1 MKANIQFEV
10 PDTYNEEKDKEK
22 LIEEIVGKLED
33 WLDGKGIINITFTTD
48 YEKNQTINDFTWNTD
63 STIN

>member
-33 WLDGKGIINITFTTD
+33 WLNGKGIINITFTTD
-48 YEKNQTINDFTWNTD
+48 YENNQKINNF
-63 STIN
+63 S

>member
-10 PDTYNEEKDKEK
+10 PDTYNEEKDQEK
-22 LIEEIVGKLED
+22 LIEEIVDKLED
-33 WLDGKGIINITFTTD
+33 WLDGKGIINITFTTG
-48 YEKNQTINDFTWNTD
+48 YENNQTINNFTWNTD

>member
-1 MKANIQFEV
+1 MKANIQFEI

-22 LIEEIVGKLED
+22 LIEEIVDKLED

-48 YEKNQTINDFTWNTD
+48 YENNQTINNFTWNTD

>member
-10 PDTYNEEKDKEK
+10 PDTYNEEKDQEK
-22 LIEEIVGKLED
+22 LIEEIVDKLED

-48 YEKNQTINDFTWNTD
+48 YENNQKINNFTWNTD

>member
-10 PDTYNEEKDKEK
+10 PDTYNEEKDQEK
-22 LIEEIVGKLED
+22 LIEEIVDKLED

-48 YEKNQTINDFTWNTD
+48 YENNQTINNFTWNTD

>member
-33 WLDGKGIINITFTTD
+33 WLNGKGIINITFTTD
-48 YEKNQTINDFTWNTD
+48 YENDKYNTFINWETDNTL
-63 STIN
+63 N

>member
-1 MKANIQFEV
+1 MKANIIFEV
-10 PDTYNEEKDKEK
+10 PDTYNEEKDQEK
-22 LIEEIVGKLED
+22 LIEEIVDKLED

-48 YEKNQTINDFTWNTD
+48 YENNQTINNFNWNSD

>member
-1 MKANIQFEV
+1 MKANIQFEI
-10 PDTYNEEKDKEK
+10 PDTYNEEKDKEN
-22 LIEEIVGKLED
+22 LIEEIVDKLED

-48 YEKNQTINDFTWNTD
+48 YENNQKINNFTWNTD